1 MATIQDIIRKERPAS
16 EIIQDLKDKAF
27 PVPAWGSCGSRKGL
41 VTEYDPKKHPVMDK
55 SKYPD
60 VPLNDGKGGM
70 DYVTRIT
77 YNLQQLAVKRMT
89 ELCCGIPV
97 KRIYS
102 PEDDKQKE
110 VSRFMERIFA
120 CNRIDSVNNE
130 RLTMLFAGC
139 EVLTLWYA
147 IEEKNNK
154 YGFDSV
160 LKFRCKN
167 FSPMNGDNLYPL
179 LDEMGDMIA
188 LSIGYKR
195 KVANKTVSF
204 FDSYTAEK
212 HYKWSDNGSG
222 GWELIEED
230 DISKIGKIPGVYVW
244 RPTPIWEDTSNIVYE
259 MEWSV
264 SRNGNYLRKNSKPVF
279 CVFADEEIQ
288 FGQEGDEKE
297 EFKSVLQY
305 PKGSTAGYVTWAQAV
320 ENLKFH
326 ISELRQTFFTQ
337 LQLPDW
343 SYESIKA
350 NPMSGESRKQLFID
364 AQLKVKDE
372 SGRLLEFFDRE
383 VNVVKA
389 FLKVALGEEYHEAI
403 DALPVENVITPFT
416 ITEEKD
422 TISNLMMANGNKP
435 IMSQREAIEE
445 FGHSD
450 DVDATLEEIKQ
461 ESALD
466 AFSLTE

>member
-1 MATIQDIIRKERPAS
+1 MPTIQDIIKKERPAS
-16 EIIQDLKDKAF
+16 EIIGDLKDKAF

-41 VTEYDPKKHPVMDK
+41 VSEYDPKKHPVMNK
-55 SKYPD
+55 ALYPD
-60 VPLNDGKGGM
+60 VVEEDGSI

-97 KRIYS
+97 KRVYS
-102 PEDDKQKE
+102 PEDDKQKDVANYLE
-110 VSRFMERIFA
+110 KIFMQ
-120 CNRIDSVNNE
+120 NRIDSVNNE

-147 IEEKNNK
+147 VEEKHKK
-154 YGFDSV
+154 YGFDSM

-167 FSPMNGDNLYPL
+167 YSPMLGDNLYPL
-179 LDEMGDMIA
+179 MDEMGDMIA

-195 KVANKTVSF
+195 KVANKTVSY
-204 FDSYTAEK
+204 FDTYTATN
-212 HYKWSDNGSG
+212 HYKWQDNGSG
-222 GWELIEED
+222 GWEIVEED
-230 DISKIGKIPGVYVW
+230 DISKVGKIPGVYAW
-244 RPTPIWEDTSNIVYE
+244 RPTPIWEDTSKIVYE

-264 SRNGNYLRKNSKPVF
+264 SRNGNYLRKNSKPLF
-279 CVFADEEIQ
+279 CVFADEEID
-288 FGQEGDEKE
+288 FGEEGNENS

-305 PKGSTAGYVTWAQAV
+305 PKGSTAGYVTWAQAID
-320 ENLKFH
+320 NLKFH
-326 ISELRQTFFTQ
+326 ITELRQSFFTQ

-343 SYESIKA
+343 SYESMKA

-389 FLKVALGEEYHEAI
+389 FLKVALGEDYHEAI
-403 DALPVENVITPFT
+403 DALPVENVITAFT

-450 DVDATLEEIKQ
+450 DVDATLAEIQ
-461 ESALD
+461 QDSQLD